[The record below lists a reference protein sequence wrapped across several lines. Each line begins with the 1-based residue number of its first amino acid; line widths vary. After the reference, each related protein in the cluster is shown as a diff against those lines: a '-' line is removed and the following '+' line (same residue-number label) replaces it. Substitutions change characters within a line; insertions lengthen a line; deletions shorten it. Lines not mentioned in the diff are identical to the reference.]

1 MHLQFFFA
9 TFLLQ
14 KKANKGWV
22 ILSTSGLIGVQFL
35 HYRTGVGLDTD
46 VDLIYVAGP

>member
-22 ILSTSGLIGVQFL
+22 IVSTFRPNRSSIFALQTPVV
-35 HYRTGVGLDTD
+35 YTVGL
-46 VDLIYVAGP
+46 